1 MKRGALRFFIVTA
14 CILLISSVFIWG
26 YQTSWGKISI
36 ERLTLMA
43 KDGTKLS
50 TLIYIPENA
59 TSETP
64 APGAIVYHGRSQQG
78 HGNDTWCM
86 ELARRGMV
94 VLSPDMSGGG
104 ESDVTDR
111 NMHGDVI
118 LDYAMSI
125 DIIEKGNINL
135 IGYSAGSSNALM
147 TARFRPQHLNS
158 SLMVFGPFFLILTG
172 SVDAIKDIQTDFG
185 IIKSTA
191 DQYDYFF
198 IGDPAANRGLVSK
211 AVNVGEMVESNKDYI
226 LNDSGSLFR
235 YTEVGGTLHQTGN
248 ISSETIAAII
258 DFEGTVVDFPIH
270 LENNDQAWGPQQ
282 FWSAVAAIDVLFLLA
297 ALIGLLLESSLFSS
311 IINKRPQLK
320 ARTGAKAWI
329 LDILFSFIIPTI
341 LFVPVSAYAM
351 AFIPPSKIL
360 SAPALTGIMAWLLSI
375 AVIAVVRMV
384 IRSNKM
390 KKAGTPLQL
399 SDYAIAAEG
408 DTSIKWVNV
417 AKALLIGVIVVVF
430 FGIYMTAL
438 EAYLGVNFQIWNL
451 ATYLKPSG
459 ERILKSIPYMLIIF
473 TVMFVGNMNQRT
485 LLSTGNERKDMII
498 AVAVNA
504 FLTASALFFLLLLQY
519 GGSLLVGTG
528 ETIIPQLDVYGTGK
542 NTSVGALDFAFG
554 YCYMM
559 GGTTAVVT
567 YIYRKYGNI
576 WAGVIPCAIFAGLFT
591 YGGFSI
597 VI

>member
-1 MKRGALRFFIVTA
+1 MKKGTLRFFIVTL
-14 CILLISSVFIWG
+14 CILIISSIFIWG
-26 YQTSWGKISI
+26 FQTSWGKISI
-36 ERLTLMA
+36 ERLTIMST
-43 KDGTKLS
+43 DGTKLS

-111 NMHGDVI
+111 NIHGDVI
-118 LDYAMSI
+118 LNYAMGI

-135 IGYSAGSSNALM
+135 IGYSAGSSNAMM

-158 SLMVFGPFFLILTG
+158 SLMVFGPFFLILTQ
-172 SVDAIKDIQTDFG
+172 SVDAIKDIQTDIG
-185 IIKSTA
+185 IVKATA

-198 IGDPAANRGLVSK
+198 IGDPEKNRGLISK
-211 AVNVGEMVESNKDYI
+211 AANIGEMVVSGKDYV
-226 LNDSGSLFR
+226 LNDSGSTFR
-235 YTEVGGTLHQTGN
+235 YTEVSGTLHQTGN

-258 DFEGTVVDFPIH
+258 DFEKSVVDFPVP
-270 LENNDQAWGPQQ
+270 LENDDQAWGPQQ
-282 FWSAVAAIDVLFLLA
+282 FWSAVAAIDILFLLA
-297 ALIGLLLESSLFSS
+297 ALIGLLLETSLFSS
-311 IINKRPQLK
+311 IVNKRPKLK
-320 ARTGAKAWI
+320 TQKGAKAWI
-329 LDILFSFIIPTI
+329 LDVLFSFVIPTI
-341 LFVPVSAYAM
+341 LFVPISAYAM
-351 AFIPPSKIL
+351 AFIPASKLL

-408 DTSIKWVNV
+408 DTKIKWDNV
-417 AKALLIGVIVVVF
+417 GKALLIGIIAVIF
-430 FGIYMTAL
+430 FGLYMTAL

-459 ERILKSIPYMLIIF
+459 ERVLKSIPYMLIIF
-473 TVMFVGNMNQRT
+473 IVMFIGNMNQRT
-485 LLSTGNERKDMII
+485 LPSTGSKRKDMII

-519 GGSLLVGTG
+519 GGSLLIGTG

-576 WAGVIPCAIFAGLFT
+576 WAGVIPAAIFAGLFT
-591 YGGFSI
+591 YIGFSI
-597 VI
+597 VL